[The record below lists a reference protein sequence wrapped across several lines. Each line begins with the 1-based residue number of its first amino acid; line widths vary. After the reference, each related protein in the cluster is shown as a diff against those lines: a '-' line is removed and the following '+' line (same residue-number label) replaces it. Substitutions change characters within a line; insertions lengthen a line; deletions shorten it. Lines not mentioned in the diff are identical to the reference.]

1 MKTIIYG
8 AGNIARQMLANSILR
23 KENIY
28 GIAVTHREN
37 NPEMLWEFPVKSI
50 EDYQCVCKDV
60 RVILGLSENYHKE
73 IIKHLKILGFERIE
87 KRKALPLKY
96 SNFIGVEK
104 KKFISA
110 WYFANTGKRL
120 DWENLCTYNE
130 KMQWIKLYDNP
141 EQKTLLTDKYKV
153 RKYVKDKIGE
163 KYLIPLLGVWD
174 CFDDIDFRSLP
185 DQFVLKCNHG
195 CGWNQI
201 VEDKCTMD
209 LIETKNKFDQWMA
222 TNYTDIAGLELQY
235 TNIDRKII
243 AEEFLIVPGEMDIPD
258 YKIFVFDG
266 EVKLIQTDFGRREKH
281 TQALYSP
288 QWEYLP
294 YSLLCKTDPD
304 SVIPKPSFLEEMIE
318 VAKRLAEGFRH
329 VRVDL
334 YQVDGKIYFGEMTFT
349 HCGGIGNYSPEEFG
363 YIMGDWMKLP
373 EDYKHYLS

>member
-1 MKTIIYG
+1 MKTIVYG
-8 AGNIARQMLANSILR
+8 AGEIARQVLANFILR
-23 KENIY
+23 KEEIY
-28 GIAVTHREN
+28 GIAVTNMEC
-37 NPEMLWEFPVKSI
+37 NPTMLWKFLVKPI
-50 EDYQCVCKDV
+50 EEYQDICRDA
-60 RVILGLSENYHKE
+60 RIILGLSENYHKE
-73 IIKHLKILGFERIE
+73 IIKHLKEMGFVRIE
-87 KRKALPLKY
+87 KAKALPLKY

-104 KKFISA
+104 KKFVSA
-110 WYFANTGKRL
+110 WYFACTGKCL

-141 EQKTLLTDKYKV
+141 DRKTLLTDKYKV
-153 RKYVKDKIGE
+153 REYVKEKIGE

-174 CFDDIDFRSLP
+174 CFEDIDFNNLP
-185 DQFVLKCNHG
+185 EQFVLKCNHG

-201 VEDKCTMD
+201 VENKNEID
-209 LIETKNKFDQWMA
+209 LVDMKKKFDWWMD
-222 TNYTDIAGLELQY
+222 TNFADIAGLELQY
-235 TNIDRKII
+235 TGIERKII
-243 AEEFLIVPGEMDIPD
+243 AEKFLVIPGQIDIPD

-304 SVIPKPSFLEEMIE
+304 SVIPKPDMLEEMLD

-334 YQVDGKIYFGEMTFT
+334 YLVGGKICFGEMTFT
-349 HCGGIGNYSPEEFG
+349 HCSGIGDCSPEEFG
-363 YIMGDWMKLP
+363 YKMGEWMKLP
-373 EDYKHYLS
+373 EDNRHYE